1 MCWLPINT
9 SEYMVEV
16 PLVIVHWN
24 ACDASGMVPLLSGVI
39 HVSCEMVMFPVSKPD
54 VVRHKFVVGSASAL

>member
-1 MCWLPINT
+1 
-9 SEYMVEV
+9 
-16 PLVIVHWN
+16 
-24 ACDASGMVPLLSGVI
+24 MVPLLSGVI